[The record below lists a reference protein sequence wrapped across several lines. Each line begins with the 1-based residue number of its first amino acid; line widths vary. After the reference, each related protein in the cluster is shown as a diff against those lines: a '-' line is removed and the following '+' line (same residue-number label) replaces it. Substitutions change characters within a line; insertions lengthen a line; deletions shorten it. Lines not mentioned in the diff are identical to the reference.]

1 MDIKKEFKDGLSF
14 KDSSNKFGLHGYVKV
29 EVEDPETKKRSLW
42 YENDNIIPISG
53 MQWVLMKMFG
63 LHLDSVHDPAISY
76 EDLGQDTSTVIPD
89 LNSSRPAGLGIG
101 KDPKAATDEGGY
113 TPMEGDISA
122 DHFIQGFIVG
132 NGGTG
137 EDSISTKN
145 TDYSYYKLRQPIP
158 FQQTSGTLDPT
169 IAGKYLGLYRESGD
183 NKKYYIKKFDERAH
197 IYHNWWRDGQKWDYI
212 DPITPDDLGPG
223 NNSTTPKTNRIETYA
238 EVTMSIDTKEG
249 DCLGYFQNNANTQSA
264 VINEL
269 GLVAF
274 DTVPGSRSI
283 LEKLY
288 ETRIKRFLNLIYD
301 IPELVD
307 STLPEEYVQELKDV
321 ATEIKNVK
329 ANGGK
334 IALVGG
340 PAIVHTG
347 SAGIVA
353 QLIKEGFIDVIFA
366 GNALATHDIECDQ
379 FGTSL
384 GVNVKT
390 GEVVAH
396 GHTHHMRA
404 INRINNSGSIKEAV
418 EDGTLKSGIMY
429 ECIKNDVPFVLAG
442 SIRDDG
448 PLPDVITDTVESQ
461 KLMRKYAQEVDMVI
475 MISTMLHSIATGN
488 LLPSRVKS
496 ICVDINPSTVT
507 KLADRGSAQVVGIVT
522 DVGAFLP
529 VLYNALHD

>member
-183 NKKYYIKKFDERAH
+183 NKKYYIKKFDECAH

-307 STLPEEYVQELKDV
+307 SALPAEYVQELKDV
-321 ATEIKNVK
+321 ATEINTVLVELNVE
-329 ANGGK
+329 AMGQTNINAFIGVVSG
-334 IALVGG
+334 IA
-340 PAIVHTG
+340 
-347 SAGIVA
+347 SDSS
-353 QLIKEGFIDVIFA
+353 IDVGDIEA
-366 GNALATHDIECDQ
+366 AQQALALKTNIE
-379 FGTSL
+379 
-384 GVNVKT
+384 VN
-390 GEVVAH
+390 A
-396 GHTHHMRA
+396 
-404 INRINNSGSIKEAV
+404 
-418 EDGTLKSGIMY
+418 MY
-429 ECIKNDVPFVLAG
+429 NL
-442 SIRDDG
+442 
-448 PLPDVITDTVESQ
+448 SQ
-461 KLMRKYAQEVDMVI
+461 KYVYEEDKFLYYLSDAAFTDLTVDEAQRI
-475 MISTMLHSIATGN
+475 KLITYYTF
-488 LLPSRVKS
+488 KS
-496 ICVDINPSTVT
+496 IPLQSQWKIIISYRIYAN
-507 KLADRGSAQVVGIVT
+507 
-522 DVGAFLP
+522 
-529 VLYNALHD
+529 

>member
-1 MDIKKEFKDGLSF
+1 MDIKKEFKDDLSF
-14 KDSSNKFGLHGYVKV
+14 KESSNKFGLHGYVKV

-76 EDLGQDTSTVIPD
+76 EALGQDTSTVIPD

-101 KDPKAATDEGGY
+101 KDPEAATAEGGY

-132 NGGTG
+132 NGGSG

-197 IYHNWWRDGQKWDYI
+197 IYHNWWRDGQKWDYL
-212 DPITPDDLGPG
+212 DPITPDDLGPS
-223 NNSTTPKTNRIETYA
+223 NSATPKTNRIETYA

-288 ETRIKRFLNLIYD
+288 ETRIKRFIDLIYD

-307 STLPEEYVQELKDV
+307 SALPVEYVQELKDV
-321 ATEIKNVK
+321 ATEINTVLVELNVEAMGQTNINAFIGVVSEI
-329 ANGGK
+329 ANDAT
-334 IALVGG
+334 IE
-340 PAIVHTG
+340 
-347 SAGIVA
+347 VA
-353 QLIKEGFIDVIFA
+353 DIEAAQQ
-366 GNALATHDIECDQ
+366 ALALDTNIK
-379 FGTSL
+379 
-384 GVNVKT
+384 VN
-390 GEVVAH
+390 A
-396 GHTHHMRA
+396 
-404 INRINNSGSIKEAV
+404 
-418 EDGTLKSGIMY
+418 MY
-429 ECIKNDVPFVLAG
+429 NL
-442 SIRDDG
+442 
-448 PLPDVITDTVESQ
+448 SQ
-461 KLMRKYAQEVDMVI
+461 KYVYEEDKFLYYLSDSAFTDLTVDEAQRI
-475 MISTMLHSIATGN
+475 KLITYYTF
-488 LLPSRVKS
+488 KS
-496 ICVDINPSTVT
+496 IPLQSQWKIIISYRIYAN
-507 KLADRGSAQVVGIVT
+507 
-522 DVGAFLP
+522 
-529 VLYNALHD
+529 